1 MSAAAQPQ
9 LYSNEA
15 LEWMATFL
23 MNRLPVATTRDSVD
37 SALMW
42 IDVTPLR
49 NNRDFRL
56 LFTGQMISF
65 IGDMVSYVAVPYQVY
80 QLTRSN
86 ALVGAL
92 GVVQLAPVVIF
103 GLLGGAFA
111 DRLNRRRLMLVCE
124 SAQAL
129 VVVLLLLNSYLPR
142 PSLWAI
148 FALVAVLQ
156 AVAGFHT
163 PAMEAMTQKLVN
175 PSEYAAVGALSG
187 FRGSTAAIV
196 GPMIGGVLIAA
207 VGLPGAYLFD
217 FLSFGGAVLCLALMN
232 VTPDPE
238 VAPHSPLA
246 DAAIGIRF
254 ALSKPE
260 LIGTYCIDIAAMLF
274 AFPMALFPAISLH
287 WGDARMTGLLF
298 SSMAI
303 GSLGATL
310 SSGWSRRVRH
320 HGRAVVVAAATW
332 GLFVAATRFAP
343 TPLLFVLCLVG
354 AGAADMISGLFRG
367 IIWNHAVPNAMR
379 GRLAG
384 IAMISYMTG
393 PLLGNARAGW
403 VAAKTSIGTS
413 LLSGGLA
420 CVIAVIATS
429 LLLPR
434 FWGFCAPLNAAA
446 E

>member
-1 MSAAAQPQ
+1 
-9 LYSNEA
+9 
-15 LEWMATFL
+15 
-23 MNRLPVATTRDSVD
+23 
-37 SALMW
+37 MW

-49 NNRDFRL
+49 RNRDFRL
-56 LFTGQMISF
+56 LFMGQLISVL
-65 IGDMVSYVAVPYQVY
+65 GSMVSYVAVPYQVY
-80 QLTRSN
+80 QLSRSN

-92 GVVQLAPVVIF
+92 GIAQFVPVVFF

-111 DRLNRRRLMLVCE
+111 DRINRRRLMLVCE
-124 SAQAL
+124 TVMAL
-129 VVVLLLLNSYLPR
+129 VVTLLLLNSYR
-142 PSLWAI
+142 THPSIAVI
-148 FALVAVLQ
+148 FILVAVLQ

-163 PAMEAMTQKLVN
+163 PAMEAMTQKLVE
-175 PSEYAAVGALSG
+175 PSDYAAVGALG
-187 FRGSTAAIV
+187 GVRGSVATVA
-196 GPMIGGVLIAA
+196 GPMLGGVLIAA

-217 FLSFGGAVLCLALMN
+217 VLSFGGAVLCLALMK
-232 VTPDPE
+232 VMPDPE

-254 ALSKPE
+254 AFSKPE
-260 LIGTYCIDIAAMLF
+260 LIGTYVIDIAAMLF
-274 AFPMALFPAISLH
+274 AFPVALFPAISSQ

-310 SSGWSRRVRH
+310 LSAWSRHVRRQ
-320 HGRAVVVAAATW
+320 GRAVVVAAAVW
-332 GLFVAATRFAP
+332 GLFIVAASFARS
-343 TPLLFVLCLVG
+343 PLVFVLCLVG

-413 LLSGGLA
+413 LLSGGIA
-420 CVIAVIATS
+420 CVVAVVATS

-434 FWGFCAPLNAAA
+434 FWGFCAPDTSD
-446 E
+446 